1 MLRSLNIDDDRFI
14 NQTNFSA
21 AVINLVKGTAFY
33 LQYKSNKAR
42 LLSTTCLEFSATAPE
57 ITKNA
62 MILYCAHQGMKE
74 GKGGGVVFYNSVWDT
89 RHMSYIIG
97 YYICVVFV

>member
-62 MILYCAHQGMKE
+62 IILYCAHQGMKE
-74 GKGGGVVFYNSVWDT
+74 GKEGGGGF
-89 RHMSYIIG
+89 
-97 YYICVVFV
+97 FKFL